1 MKKLTKAM
9 YGKSMMKNGGMKK
22 MANGGPTTP
31 GDSTT
36 VTIKKGSYSSP
47 SDYQAAIDST
57 RNSGKTVYLP
67 KEKSPASWSKQMKG
81 GSTKS
86 YKTGGMVNSN
96 TKVMASKIAKGRSGG
111 TSKAP
116 KKAIPKAMYGASM
129 DPNMMKPGMMKMGGS
144 KKK

>member
-9 YGKSMMKNGGMKK
+9 YGKSMMKKGGMKK
-22 MANGGPTTP
+22 MADGG
-31 GDSTT
+31 GVGRSQASGG
-36 VTIKKGSYSSP
+36 KGSP
-47 SDYQAAIDST
+47 SDMT
-57 RNSGKTVYLP
+57 PNSSSGPVNGPNTVYAP
-67 KEKSPASWSKQMKG
+67 GKKKTG
-81 GSTKS
+81 DSTKS

-96 TKVMASKIAKGRSGG
+96 TKVIASKIAKGRSGG